1 MLNLLSA
8 TISLL
13 VFPLLLAVGDVYL
26 DALGAELAAANVA
39 EDGRHLII
47 LLRASTS
54 HFFQRGNVFA
64 PSRSCQV
71 TKLTSLS
78 PLVGPFPR
86 SEGASECTVLD
97 RSRAESCCR
106 R

>member
-39 EDGRHLII
+39 EDGRHF
-47 LLRASTS
+47 LLL
-54 HFFQRGNVFA
+54 
-64 PSRSCQV
+64 P
-71 TKLTSLS
+71 
-78 PLVGPFPR
+78 
-86 SEGASECTVLD
+86 
-97 RSRAESCCR
+97 
-106 R
+106 